1 MPHDADSPV
10 RRVRWRHS
18 LVARVVVLS
27 TVLLLCLLG
36 SVYVITRHYYG
47 EAIREMQ
54 AQAEE
59 MANSV
64 RIMLEDNPHQ
74 PLNEVARDVGR
85 HFGGVDEVTVEPFA
99 SAVEVSPITFEQDEE
114 GRLVKV
120 ARMFIR
126 ADDRTL
132 LLTTRVIATPQTEI
146 LRAFRNKYLAT
157 LTAVFLVALGSL
169 IYLIVRSL
177 RPLRDLSASCAGI
190 SEGNLNAVAIRNN
203 YGEILAL
210 EQTFNQMV
218 RSLREKETVEA
229 NLRQAQRLSSLGTLA
244 AGVAHDIRNPLNA
257 IKLLAGHAED
267 TLRARD
273 AADPSVR
280 QVETIRKEVDRLED
294 IVSSFLSLAR
304 EHELRPEPSRLDRLL
319 EESLALI
326 EKDAEERG
334 IRLTAELRAGD
345 ATVVVDPK
353 QWSRAMLNVLINALD
368 ACPRGGRVRV
378 FSRTSDAGC
387 EVEIRDDGP
396 GMTPEVAERAFD
408 PYFTTKRTGT
418 GLGLSITRGII
429 EEHGGTIGLTSTG
442 GQGCQV
448 LITMPTEG
456 TTP

>member
-1 MPHDADSPV
+1 MLREALQPIRP
-10 RRVRWRHS
+10 VRWRHS
-18 LVARVVVLS
+18 LVARVVMLS

-59 MANSV
+59 MADSV
-64 RIMLEDNPHQ
+64 RILLEDNPDR
-74 PLNEVARDVGR
+74 PLEDVARDVSR
-85 HFGGVDEVTVEPFA
+85 SFGTVDEVSVEPFA
-99 SAVEVSPITFEQDEE
+99 SSVEVNPVTFEQDEH

-120 ARMFIR
+120 ARLSIR

-132 LLTTRVIATPQTEI
+132 LLTTRVTASPRVEI
-146 LRAFRNKYLAT
+146 MRAFRNKYLAT
-157 LTAVFLVALGSL
+157 LTLVFLVALGSL
-169 IYLIVRSL
+169 IYLIAHSL
-177 RPLRDLSASCAGI
+177 RPLRELSESCARI
-190 SEGNLNAVAIRNN
+190 SEGNLQDLTIRNN

-257 IKLLAGHAED
+257 IKLLAGHAVD
-267 TLRARD
+267 TLRQKD
-273 AADPSVR
+273 PADPSVR

-304 EHELRPEPSRLDRLL
+304 EHELRPEPSKIDRLL
-319 EESLALI
+319 EECLALLH
-326 EKDAEERG
+326 KDAEERG
-334 IRLTAELRAGD
+334 IRLSAELRAGD
-345 ATVVVDPK
+345 ATLMVDPK
-353 QWSRAMLNVLINALD
+353 QWNRAMLNVLINALD
-368 ACPRGGRVRV
+368 ACPAGGRVRV

-396 GMTPEVAERAFD
+396 GMAPDVAERAFD

-429 EEHGGTIGLTSTG
+429 EEHGGTISLTGTE

-448 LITMPTEG
+448 LITMPMEG
-456 TTP
+456 NTI